1 MAAESGDQQP
11 QPVTARGQDRPESAA
26 AGHRGGHPPAPTG
39 TTIVAALQDSPLREI
54 EIERFSVRA
63 PARDVEL

>member
-1 MAAESGDQQP
+1 MAAESDDQQP

-54 EIERFSVRA
+54 ERFSVRA
-63 PARDVEL
+63 RARDVEL